1 MLFIGLTSIKYG
13 DRIKSEL
20 TVDIHL
26 LDIYLGLCRHLHFGR
41 TSEEFHMSASALS
54 RLIQKL
60 ETQLGHQLFERD
72 NRRVIL
78 TEAGLQFKKFALET
92 RGNWNQLILNMA
104 DADAEIAGRLS
115 LFATVT
121 ASQSILPEV
130 LKQFRKDYPRIH
142 IALETGYA
150 VNAIKRLREGVDVVI
165 TNIDGPLND
174 NFESRII
181 KSIPMVAISS
191 DLSDEKTNKVV
202 DWSKVPLILPT
213 NGPTRDSIEKW
224 FASKS
229 IRPLIYSEVP
239 GNEAILSL
247 TALGC
252 GVGFVPDLVLQ
263 NSPLGSALSVVK
275 NGPDLDAVDVGFCT
289 EKKSLLS
296 SKIIQA
302 FWHSI

>member
-1 MLFIGLTSIKYG
+1 M
-13 DRIKSEL
+13 
-20 TVDIHL
+20 DIHL

-60 ETQLGHQLFERD
+60 ESQVGYPLFERD
-72 NRRVIL
+72 NRRVNL
-78 TEAGLQFKKFALET
+78 TDEGRQFQKFALET

-104 DADAEIAGRLS
+104 DADAEITGRLS
-115 LFATVT
+115 LFASVT

-130 LKQFRKDYPRIH
+130 LKQFRKDYPSIQ

-181 KSIPMVAISS
+181 KSIPMVAISAG
-191 DLSDEKTNKVV
+191 LNYEKTNDVI

-263 NSPLGSALSVVK
+263 NSPLGRSLSVVK
-275 NGPDLDAVDVGFCT
+275 NGPEMDDVDVGFCV

>member
-1 MLFIGLTSIKYG
+1 M
-13 DRIKSEL
+13 D
-20 TVDIHL
+20 VHL
-26 LDIYLGLCRHLHFGR
+26 LNVYLGLCRHLHFGR
-41 TSEEFHMSASALS
+41 TSDEFHMSASALS

-60 ETQLGHQLFERD
+60 ELQLGHRLLERD
-72 NRRVIL
+72 NRHVAL
-78 TEAGLQFKKFALET
+78 TEAGIQFQKFALDT
-92 RGNWNQLILNMA
+92 RGSWDQLLLDMA
-104 DADAEIAGRLS
+104 GADAEMTGRLS

-130 LKQFRKDYPRIH
+130 LKQFRENFPGIQ
-142 IALETGYA
+142 IALETGDA

-165 TNIDGPLND
+165 TSIDGPLSD
-174 NFESRII
+174 KFESRTI
-181 KSIPMVAISS
+181 KAIPMVAISA
-191 DLSDEKTNKVV
+191 DVKYQKINGAI
-202 DWSKVPLILPT
+202 DWSKVPLILPLA
-213 NGPTRDSIEKW
+213 GQTRDSIETW
-224 FASKS
+224 FASRN

-263 NSPLGSALSVVK
+263 NSPLGNSLSVME
-275 NGPDLDAVDVGFCT
+275 NGPELEAIDVGFCVQ
-289 EKKSLLS
+289 KKSLSS